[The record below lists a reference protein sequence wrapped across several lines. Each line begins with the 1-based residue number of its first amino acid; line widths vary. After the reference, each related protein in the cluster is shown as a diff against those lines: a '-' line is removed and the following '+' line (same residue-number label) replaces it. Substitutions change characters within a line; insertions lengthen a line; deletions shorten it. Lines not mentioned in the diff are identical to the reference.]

1 MDSGLPSEIES
12 RLAEL
17 PAGLRD
23 HVERAREVGRELA
36 ARHNVDQGLV
46 DLGIAAHDLA
56 RAVKGDE
63 LLAAARRHGLALTP
77 VERDAPILLHGP
89 VAAMWL
95 EKDGNPYHDS
105 VLEAVRWHMTGVAGM
120 SKTAKVVF
128 LADKLDPHKV
138 SAYPYLRKVEALAK
152 TSVDEALLEHLD
164 RVIEY
169 LLAKRLMVHP
179 GSLGLR
185 NELVAAL
192 GP

>member
-1 MDSGLPSEIES
+1 MPSEIET

-36 ARHNVDQGLV
+36 ARHNVDVGLV
-46 DLGIAAHDLA
+46 DLGVAAHDLA
-56 RAVKGDE
+56 RAVKVDM
-63 LLAAARRHGLALTP
+63 LLAEARRYDLEVTTA
-77 VERDAPILLHGP
+77 ERHAPMLLHGP
-89 VAAMWL
+89 VAARWL
-95 EKDGNPYHDS
+95 EQHHNPYHES
-105 VLEAVRWHMTGVAGM
+105 VLEAVRWHSTGVAGM
-120 SKTAKVVF
+120 SNTAKVVF

-164 RVIEY
+164 RVMEY

-179 GSLGLR
+179 ASFELR

-192 GP
+192 EP